1 MSKTLIAPLVV
12 SLLFLAVLNACQSA
26 GFQPTATL
34 ETKPKPASTQISTA
48 AATLEIP
55 TITPDA
61 QATEACA
68 ATITPPVPPTAI
80 PATWKIYT
88 NPVLNVTLR
97 YPENWKIEATAQKT
111 ARASGPDGFF
121 EISTRTYTASLF
133 DRVINLCVIEAN
145 DASLNVRY
153 GSSPLISDWQG
164 WDVERQTWFGYG
176 CAVSPSGLEGDQAL
190 LFARDTRPEASDQLL
205 VLRADA
211 AHFGGLLSS
220 LRFIQFATLVPST
233 GYYDSPACK
242 ETPKVPPVS
251 TQQVSGL
258 VISEY
263 AIVNA
268 ACGPYQ
274 QIDGFQ
280 LPLMSLSVDRS
291 AIQNRATQNRLEA
304 ANRALAPFGYRLVAR
319 PTSMQTF
326 DLLKGKDTI
335 LTGFTHFS
343 TVSVNT
349 AGNDF
354 ILWVQDAFNS
364 TAPSEVRADGVRAL
378 AYWYE
383 GFNTAWV
390 GNDLMAFDYSKEKLF
405 PVGAPAQVDISRN
418 GSKFQTIAIPQMGP
432 AGSPVRGL
440 WSWQNHWFMEVAGVL
455 FQDGKVQNLPLGYDE
470 IFDWH
475 LVNDQPFFLMRQ
487 GKSFGAVYAGQALA
501 VRYDDI
507 IHGDLCCDPA
517 RYSIQNYPTGALFYA
532 LRDGVWYLVS
542 VQTAQ

>member
-1 MSKTLIAPLVV
+1 MRKPLIKHLFV
-12 SLLFLAVLNACQSA
+12 SLIFLAVLNACQSA
-26 GFQPTATL
+26 GFQPTPTR

-48 AATLEIP
+48 TATLVIP
-55 TITPDA
+55 AMTPDA
-61 QATEACA
+61 QATEASA

-97 YPENWKIEATAQKT
+97 YPENWKIETTAQKT

-153 GSSPLISDWQG
+153 GSAPLISDWQG

-176 CAVSPSGLEGDQAL
+176 CAVSPSGLDGDHAV
-190 LFARDTRPEASDQLL
+190 LFARDTRPEARNQLL
-205 VLRADA
+205 VLHADA

-220 LRFIQFATLVPST
+220 LRFIEFVSPTPST
-233 GYYDSPACK
+233 GNYDSPACK
-242 ETPKVPPVS
+242 EVPKVPPVS
-251 TQQVSGL
+251 TKQENGL
-258 VISEY
+258 VNSEY

-268 ACGPYQ
+268 DCGPYQ
-274 QIDGFQ
+274 QFDGFQ

-291 AIQNRATQNRLEA
+291 AIQNRATLTRLEN
-304 ANRALAPFGYRLVAR
+304 ANRALAPFGYRLVAHPSSFR
-319 PTSMQTF
+319 TF

-343 TVSVNT
+343 AVSVNAT
-349 AGNDF
+349 GDDF
-354 ILWVQDAFNS
+354 ILWVRDNFNS
-364 TAPSEVRADGVRAL
+364 AAPTEVRSGGVRAL
-378 AYWYE
+378 AYLYE

-390 GNDLMAFDYSKEKLF
+390 GNDLMAFEYSTEKLF
-405 PVGAPAQVDISRN
+405 PVGAPVQVDISRN
-418 GSKFQTIAIPQMGP
+418 GSKIQTISIPQMGP

-455 FQDGKVQNLPLGYDE
+455 FQDGEVQNMRLGYEE

-475 LVNDQPFFLMRQ
+475 LVNDKPFFLVRQ
-487 GKSFGAVYAGQALA
+487 GKSFGMVYAGQVLD

-517 RYSIQNYPTGALFYA
+517 RYSIQNYPTGSLFYA